1 VMVKKF
7 VAIYRVQPD
16 DRNHLL
22 ISTSEK
28 GYPQIYIRCSAGEL
42 FELINGS
49 CRYVEEGVYSE
60 DARKLHCK
68 VAELFRSGRIKY
80 VIFESYTG
88 VKPRFKYKVD
98 PHNIAFNNITGFFNR
113 EYMLKLE
120 DRTVIIRTLVR
131 TYGGGYP
138 FGIEVHEEIRK
149 PMQEATNEADELEA
163 VYDALT
169 ALIEALR
176 SLDSGDYQGFR
187 ESVEKARELLKIVK

>member
-1 VMVKKF
+1 MVKKF
-7 VAIYRVQPD
+7 VAIYRIQPD

-28 GYPQIYIRCSAGEL
+28 GYPQISIRCSAREL
-42 FELINGS
+42 YELINGS

-88 VKPRFKYKVD
+88 VEPRFKYKVD
-98 PHNIAFNNITGFFNR
+98 PHNIIINNITGLLNR
-113 EYMLKLE
+113 EYILKLE
-120 DRTVIIRTLVR
+120 DRIVSIKTLVR
-131 TYGGGYP
+131 KYGVFP
-138 FGIEVHEEIRK
+138 FGVEVHEEIRK
-149 PMQEATNEADELEA
+149 LPRQEATSEADELEA

-176 SLDSGDYQGFR
+176 SYDSGDYQGFK
-187 ESVEKARELLKIVK
+187 ESVEKAKQLLQTIKG

>member
-1 VMVKKF
+1 MVKKF

-49 CRYVEEGVYSE
+49 CRYVEDGVYSE
-60 DARKLHCK
+60 DAKKLHCK
-68 VAELFRSGRIKY
+68 IAELFRSGRIKY
-80 VIFESYTG
+80 MVFENYAG
-88 VKPRFKYKVD
+88 VEPRFKYKVD
-98 PHNIAFNNITGFFNR
+98 PHNIAFNNITGLLNR
-113 EYMLKLE
+113 EYILKLE
-120 DRTVIIRTLVR
+120 DRIVSIKTLVR
-131 TYGGGYP
+131 KYGVFP
-138 FGIEVHEEIRK
+138 FGVEVHEEIRK
-149 PMQEATNEADELEA
+149 AMQEATSEADELEA

-176 SLDSGDYQGFR
+176 SYDSGDYQGFR